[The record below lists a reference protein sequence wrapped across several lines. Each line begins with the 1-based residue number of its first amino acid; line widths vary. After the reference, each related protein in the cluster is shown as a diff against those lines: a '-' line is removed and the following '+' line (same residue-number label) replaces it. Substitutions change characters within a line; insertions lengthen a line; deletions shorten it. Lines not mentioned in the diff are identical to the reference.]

1 MLHDFTTNGL
11 HHATKKHFQ
20 LKEGYRK
27 EYQNRFMDRLEG
39 YINFVGQV
47 RGKNDPLYRKF
58 KSQIKPKPVYI
69 VTSTLTVNR
78 DFDE

>member
-1 MLHDFTTNGL
+1 MLHDFITNGL
-11 HHATKKHFQ
+11 HHATKKHFK
-20 LKEGYRK
+20 LKEGFRI
-27 EYQNRFMDRLEG
+27 EYLTRFMNRLEG

-47 RGKNDPLYRKF
+47 RGKNDALYRKF
-58 KSQIKPKPVYI
+58 KSQIKPKPEYI